1 MTWRRRRPV
10 QGDVGLLASISAE
23 ISSNPDGIPVEL
35 DHDLIWVE
43 AFLRCLLF
51 HLEQEGVVLE
61 FDEVIRMEKLANLV
75 DFQIIETVVKD
86 QLEEGMTAI
95 ETILNILC

>member
-1 MTWRRRRPV
+1 M
-10 QGDVGLLASISAE
+10 
-23 ISSNPDGIPVEL
+23 
-35 DHDLIWVE
+35 
-43 AFLRCLLF
+43 
-51 HLEQEGVVLE
+51 LE

-75 DFQIIETVVKD
+75 DFQIIETVVKG